1 MKTEKLKNYL
11 ILDLTKN
18 EKDLLNDL
26 FIYMVDYIHD
36 PCFTKKDRK
45 TFDHIYI
52 KLQNIDLPPTI
63 ANV

>member
-36 PCFTKKDRK
+36 DCFTKKDRK
-45 TFDHIYI
+45 AFDKIYS
-52 KLQNIDLPPTI
+52 KLQN
-63 ANV
+63 V

>member
-26 FIYMVDYIHD
+26 FIYMVDYIYD
-36 PCFTKKDRK
+36 PSYTNKHRK
-45 TFDHIYI
+45 TFDKIYS
-52 KLQNIDLPPTI
+52 KLQN
-63 ANV
+63 V

>member
-1 MKTEKLKNYL
+1 MKIEKLKNYL

-36 PCFTKKDRK
+36 PCFTSKDRK
-45 TFDHIYI
+45 TFDKIYS
-52 KLQNIDLPPTI
+52 KLQN
-63 ANV
+63 V

>member
-1 MKTEKLKNYL
+1 MKIEKLKNYL

-36 PCFTKKDRK
+36 PCFTNKDRK
-45 TFDHIYI
+45 TFDPVSYTH
-52 KLQNIDLPPTI
+52 LTLPTI
-63 ANV
+63 LRV

>member
-1 MKTEKLKNYL
+1 MNIEKFKNYL

-45 TFDHIYI
+45 KFHNIYI
-52 KLQNIDLPPTI
+52 KLQNIDLQPKI
-63 ANV
+63 DNV

>member
-1 MKTEKLKNYL
+1 M
-11 ILDLTKN
+11 IF
-18 EKDLLNDL
+18 

-52 KLQNIDLPPTI
+52 KLQNIDLPPKI

>member
-1 MKTEKLKNYL
+1 MKTQKLKNYL

-45 TFDHIYI
+45 AFDKIYS
-52 KLQNIDLPPTI
+52 KLQN
-63 ANV
+63 V

>member
-1 MKTEKLKNYL
+1 MKTEKIKNYL

-36 PCFTKKDRK
+36 PCFTNKDRK

-52 KLQNIDLPPTI
+52 KLQNIDLPPKI